1 MRSGAVLV
9 QVLLVLL
16 VCAPGCVGKCT
27 CSAVVVACEYETS
40 PSLHRFLTCGL
51 SCLSCLSSM
60 PPPPSL
66 YSYWDLAGK
75 RVPVVTTEQGIG
87 RGRPRVTQAMN
98 WGFHGAGG
106 NWHTTYTAIPHY
118 MTSEMRSLFL
128 DDYHVAYFDFVH
140 SGVVEVEIVHP
151 FVGTGPAPATGAP
164 AATGV
169 RVPAAAGVPDAA
181 NAASANAATPSTTP
195 TSSTSFASS
204 ASVSS
209 LSVSPASG
217 EAAMEVTGR
226 ILHGD
231 TPLALV
237 EAFTA
242 WSGRMK
248 PLPRWASGQGAV
260 VGMEGGTATVRALWS
275 RLQEAGVPLGG
286 LWLQDWTGVRNSTLG
301 ERLWWNWEVDYDR
314 YPGWDQ
320 LVEDMRGNGTR
331 MLVYLNPFLSN
342 SVHLKPNARRNLWA
356 EAGKLGYLMK
366 NNSGDPYIQHSGA
379 QNFSFSAIDLTN
391 PAAMEWTKGVI
402 RCNVLRIGPGCGAN
416 FTSNGTSGGNNS
428 NYGDGANGTG
438 GNGTGS
444 LAAMGWMSDFAE
456 YTPFDSVLHS
466 GNAASVHNQYP
477 GLWAKSNRDAVDEAG
492 FGGDA
497 VFFSR
502 SASLTSPSY
511 SSLFWMGDQLVTY
524 GADDG
529 LQSGLVGMMNG
540 GLSGHSLSHTDTG
553 GYTMLHECV
562 NVAGHPLICLDYHR
576 DQQLLQRW
584 METTAF
590 SDAMFRT
597 HPGNLPG
604 QSAQV
609 YSNAVLLQSCASF
622 AKVHALLYPYRALLM
637 ADAALTGAPLT
648 RHPWI
653 HYPHD
658 PVLGIT
664 TTQFMMGR
672 HVMVVPALRANVTSV
687 HAYLPRWASG
697 GATPGGA
704 SEAGRGVAE
713 TGRAEERGMLPPS
726 SSSAAAAA
734 GGAVVSTGEETRSS
748 FTECPGGVRRCWV
761 HWLTHE
767 AYTGVNGS
775 DPTQQGVFYEVDTP
789 VGRPA
794 VFVDSWLMPTGGRE
808 SGEGEEGLGGTS
820 CTVGSA
826 ALCSCSELISRHL
839 IKEFNDCTQEAAIQA
854 CSDGSCKHQDLIGS
868 ERGSVGGE
876 DQETMRRMWGDVR
889 RVMMGGR

>member
-1 MRSGAVLV
+1 
-9 QVLLVLL
+9 
-16 VCAPGCVGKCT
+16 
-27 CSAVVVACEYETS
+27 
-40 PSLHRFLTCGL
+40 
-51 SCLSCLSSM
+51 
-60 PPPPSL
+60 
-66 YSYWDLAGK
+66 
-75 RVPVVTTEQGIG
+75 
-87 RGRPRVTQAMN
+87 
-98 WGFHGAGG
+98 
-106 NWHTTYTAIPHY
+106 
-118 MTSEMRSLFL
+118 
-128 DDYHVAYFDFVH
+128 
-140 SGVVEVEIVHP
+140 
-151 FVGTGPAPATGAP
+151 
-164 AATGV
+164 
-169 RVPAAAGVPDAA
+169 
-181 NAASANAATPSTTP
+181 
-195 TSSTSFASS
+195 
-204 ASVSS
+204 
-209 LSVSPASG
+209 
-217 EAAMEVTGR
+217 MEVTGR

-231 TPLALV
+231 NPLALV

-248 PLPRWASGQGAV
+248 PLARWASGQGAV

-301 ERLWWNWEVDYDR
+301 ERLWWNWEVDYGR

-320 LVEDMRGNGTR
+320 LVEDMRRNGTR

-391 PAAMEWTKGVI
+391 PAAMEWIKGVI

-416 FTSNGTSGGNNS
+416 FTSGGNNS
-428 NYGDGANGTG
+428 NYGDGANGMG

-492 FGGDA
+492 LGGDA

-562 NVAGHPLICLDYHR
+562 NVAGHPVICLDYHR

-672 HVMVVPALRANVTSV
+672 HVMVVPALSANVTSV
-687 HAYLPRWASG
+687 RAYLPRWASG
-697 GATPGGA
+697 GASGGA
-704 SEAGRGVAE
+704 SEAGREGAE
-713 TGRAEERGMLPPS
+713 TGRAEESGVLPPS
-726 SSSAAAAA
+726 SSSAAAVA
-734 GGAVVSTGEETRSS
+734 GGAVVSTGEETSS

-761 HWLTHE
+761 HWLTNE

-775 DPTQQGVFYEVDTP
+775 DPTQQGVIYEVDTP

-794 VFVDSWLMPTGGRE
+794 VFVDSWLMPTGGGE
-808 SGEGEEGLGGTS
+808 SGESGESEEGLGG
-820 CTVGSA
+820 
-826 ALCSCSELISRHL
+826 
-839 IKEFNDCTQEAAIQA
+839 
-854 CSDGSCKHQDLIGS
+854 GS
-868 ERGSVGGE
+868 ERGSVGGA
-876 DQETMRRMWGDVR
+876 DQAAMRRMWGDVR